1 MNIKTSKFTEEDSD
15 VVLTATNETI
25 NVTQFIEELLQQ
37 GDFYTWDAAKEEINH
52 LYKAS
57 RDLCEMFETAQDE
70 FTQED

>member
-1 MNIKTSKFTEEDSD
+1 MNIRTSKFTEEDSE

-37 GDFYTWDAAKEEINH
+37 GDFCTWQDSKAEIAH
-52 LYKAS
+52 LYKAA
-57 RDLCEMFETAQDE
+57 RDLCKMFETAQDE

>member
-1 MNIKTSKFTEEDSD
+1 MNIRTSKFTEEDSE

-37 GDFYTWDAAKEEINH
+37 GDFCTWQDSKEEISH

-57 RDLCEMFETAQDE
+57 RDLCEMYETAENE